1 MTKLI
6 VTFATTSGAAGFG
19 RELLKKA
26 ALGIV
31 GGMAVKAGADWYERI
46 KEKRDGNKEREA

>member
-6 VTFATTSGAAGFG
+6 VTFATTSAAGFG